1 MGFLKKL
8 FTKKTDPVALP
19 DEQAVIVHFNY
30 ASDDDLQPLFDF
42 EDELTAVLESAQVG
56 DLDGHD
62 IAVDGSHGFLYMY
75 GPDADRLFETI
86 RPILEK
92 NTNPQCHK
100 AIVRYGPPV
109 DGVEEREVVIGAV
122 H

>member
-1 MGFLKKL
+1 MGFFKKL
-8 FTKKTDPVALP
+8 FAKETVPETLP

-30 ASDDDLQPLFDF
+30 SGETDLQPLFDL
-42 EDELTAVLESAQVG
+42 EDELIEVIEAAQVG

-75 GPDADRLFETI
+75 GPDADRLFEAICPT
-86 RPILEK
+86 LEK
-92 NTNPQCHK
+92 STNPECHK

-109 DGVEEREVVIGAV
+109 DGVEEREVVIGTV
-122 H
+122 N